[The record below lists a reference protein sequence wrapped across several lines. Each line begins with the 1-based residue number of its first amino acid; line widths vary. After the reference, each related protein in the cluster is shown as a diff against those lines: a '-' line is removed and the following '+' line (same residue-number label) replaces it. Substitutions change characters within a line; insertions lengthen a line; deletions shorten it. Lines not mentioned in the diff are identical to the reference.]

1 MKKWLLFFVLSM
13 GLVTMA
19 QAQQN
24 PAPAKDTAALQQY
37 VGKYTF
43 PEGSVVPDVTVTIE
57 DGALVMASSQGNSS
71 LEKQGEDL
79 YTIVQFQGTAK
90 FNRDANKKIIG
101 VSINAMGYQL
111 EGTKA
116 EAKTIALIS
125 IQKHQGQQLTTAMT
139 R

>member
-1 MKKWLLFFVLSM
+1 MKKLLLFFVLSM

-57 DGALVMASSQGNSS
+57 DGALVMSSSQGNSS

-90 FNRDANKKIIG
+90 FNRDADKKIIG

-111 EGTKA
+111 EGTKG
-116 EAKTIALIS
+116 ETKTIALNG
-125 IQKHQGQQLTTAMT
+125 IQQYQGLQVFAAMT